1 MASFD
6 SAYLAKRLKK
16 SKQLDAKFAAAYR
29 QVVVQPDET
38 DANLIGVQS
47 NVNQPLINYEEELRG
62 LLEQIMKPDAAASV
76 LAESQFDPRET
87 ETLVE

>member
-1 MASFD
+1 
-6 SAYLAKRLKK
+6 
-16 SKQLDAKFAAAYR
+16 
-29 QVVVQPDET
+29 
-38 DANLIGVQS
+38 
-47 NVNQPLINYEEELRG
+47 LINYEDELRG